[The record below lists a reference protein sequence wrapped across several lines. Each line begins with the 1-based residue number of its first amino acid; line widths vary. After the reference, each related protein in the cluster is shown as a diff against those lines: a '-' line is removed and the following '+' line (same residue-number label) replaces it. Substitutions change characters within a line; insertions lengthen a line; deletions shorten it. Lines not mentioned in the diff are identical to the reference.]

1 MNDPAALRA
10 LQERVR
16 SAEGPDIE
24 LDAAIDVTIFG
35 GETVW
40 KTTNYT
46 MEQYPAS
53 RRPSL
58 NHVGG
63 FANEYVPRVTSSIDA
78 CMALISTLLP
88 NWWIT
93 CGLCELTGHAS
104 IGPDYNG
111 SAGERLRAEFPV
123 ALFDG
128 TINADLPP
136 GNGTHRTCYA
146 LLDCLLQALIAIEER
161 KASHTETGEARKA
174 IAEGEVR

>member
-1 MNDPAALRA
+1 MTPHDPAALRA

-16 SAEGPDIE
+16 SAEGADIE

-40 KTTNYT
+40 KTTRYT

-78 CMALISTLLP
+78 CVALIEKVLP
-88 NWWIT
+88 GWHWEVGGDNT
-93 CGLCELTGHAS
+93 AMVRDPEREVFS
-104 IGPDYNG
+104 
-111 SAGERLRAEFPV
+111 SADFACWVGDVKSP
-123 ALFDG
+123 AL
-128 TINADLPP
+128 
-136 GNGTHRTCYA
+136 A
-146 LLDCLLQALIAIEER
+146 LLDCLLQALIAIA
-161 KASHTETGEARKA
+161 KRKA

>member
-1 MNDPAALRA
+1 MTPHDPAALRA

-16 SAEGPDIE
+16 SAEGADIE

-40 KTTNYT
+40 KTTRYT

-78 CMALISTLLP
+78 CVALIEKVLPGHDFKLMSCGSDGSYATVFQHGWMDDTRVDADGKTPPLALLAA
-88 NWWIT
+88 
-93 CGLCELTGHAS
+93 L
-104 IGPDYNG
+104 
-111 SAGERLRAEFPV
+111 LRA
-123 ALFDG
+123 
-128 TINADLPP
+128 
-136 GNGTHRTCYA
+136 
-146 LLDCLLQALIAIEER
+146 LILIEE
-161 KASHTETGEARKA
+161 HKA